1 MTLTTTSCLNSPPI
15 CIMPKDFADYLSCQQ
30 RYCLFLDIDGTLAE
44 FTVDPKE
51 SVIPSSTL
59 TILQDISS
67 CGIAITA
74 VTGRSLNEA
83 RQMLSPLQIPIAATH
98 GLEIAFDGTTDNNK
112 KSTAVD
118 IGQLLAI
125 KKSVTQSC
133 LHFHGLTI
141 ETKPYSIALHYRQN
155 PSLKDIAYDIM
166 EEVLKNSPN
175 WQLKQ
180 GKYVWELVPK
190 GADKGTAILT
200 LLKKIPDSAMICPI
214 FIGDDITDEAGFIAV
229 QNNYNFIDEVNTDKA
244 VKGIGIKVGNEA
256 SCADFYV
263 NDIQEVTLLLK
274 SFLSFCQ
281 KQNDLF
287 DDIQHADYTN
297 TNADLNKNARPII

>member
-1 MTLTTTSCLNSPPI
+1 MTLMTMSCLNSPPI

-30 RYCLFLDIDGTLAE
+30 HYCLFLDIDGTLAE

-51 SVIPSSTL
+51 SFIPSSTL

-67 CGIAITA
+67 CGVAIAV

-125 KKSVTQSC
+125 KKSVTQFC
-133 LHFHGLTI
+133 LPFHELTI
-141 ETKPYSIALHYRQN
+141 EAKPYSIALHYRQN

-166 EEVLKNSPN
+166 EEVLKNSPH

-229 QNNYNFIDEVNTDKA
+229 QNNYNFIDKVNTDKA

-256 SCADFYV
+256 SCADFYI